1 LLNDGI
7 ELYTNNEGDA
17 VSEFIEELKREH
29 AEIRDS
35 LLQINNMD
43 LFSAE
48 ARNRLMEV
56 RELLVKHLQKEDQKM
71 YPRLKE
77 ASSEDEHF
85 QDILNYLEGEIKLI
99 SQFVFIFFDKYSKKS
114 SPAGIEREF
123 NLISSTL
130 IKRIEKEEEFFFP
143 KYERM
148 SG

>member
-1 LLNDGI
+1 
-7 ELYTNNEGDA
+7 
-17 VSEFIEELKREH
+17 VSEFIEELRKEH
-29 AEIRDS
+29 TEIRDS
-35 LLQINNMD
+35 LLQISNMD
-43 LFSAE
+43 LFSEE
-48 ARNRLMEV
+48 ARSRLIEV
-56 RELLVKHLQKEDQKM
+56 RDLLVEHLQKEDQEM

-77 ASSEDEHF
+77 ASLEDEHF

-148 SG
+148 SRP